1 MSNYLDNDRKFVNR
15 LRFARY
21 ALVDARDSALS
32 SDDYSRLD
40 EALKLVKEC
49 AGNAQEPNS

>member
-1 MSNYLDNDRKFVNR
+1 MSDVSDDRKFVNR

-21 ALVDARDSALS
+21 ALVDARDLALS
-32 SDDYSRLD
+32 PHDCSRLD

-49 AGNAQEPNS
+49 IRDAEEPNS